1 MGTVARH
8 LRPPEA
14 ASAAL
19 RRTRRLGSAA
29 WDWVGQLRFEDVV
42 AGAGGLT
49 AAVLSLATRAGDRAV
64 TLIAMRRATRRPVN
78 RLSRW
83 GLALVLLL
91 AVVIGLSTWAGLS
104 SGQGSS
110 GWMTDPGSSGMALT
124 QQTQGAPS
132 APAAG
137 TASVPAS
144 SSASV
149 PASVPPTARPAPS
162 AAGGSG
168 APAR

>member
-14 ASAAL
+14 ASAAYQ
-19 RRTRRLGSAA
+19 RASRMGSAA
-29 WDWVGQLRFEDVV
+29 WAWVGRLRFEDVV
-42 AGAGGLT
+42 TGADALGT
-49 AAVLSLATRAGDRAV
+49 AVLSLASRAGDRGV
-64 TLIAMRRATRRPVN
+64 TLVAMRRATRRPVN

-91 AVVIGLSTWAGLS
+91 AVVIGLSTWAGFS
-104 SGQGSS
+104 SDQGSS

-124 QQTQGAPS
+124 QQTQGASPTS
-132 APAAG
+132 AAG
-137 TASVPAS
+137 TS
-144 SSASV
+144 SAPTSPSASV
-149 PASVPPTARPAPS
+149 PASVPSPARPASS